1 MTRLIEFLIALALVL
16 ALFLV
21 IGLVLPS
28 KRQLEESAETNRR
41 MTIVFDTLN
50 NVRRLKDWNPLLPHA
65 ANELSYSGG
74 DEGHAGVGARV
85 DYDSKGQW
93 GKGSWEIT
101 ASERPAPNGGTGKIV
116 YAITDQ
122 KLGTDKVTA
131 FNLEPTGKNNRN
143 VKVTQTYE
151 VSYGW
156 NLIGRYAGMYVSR
169 HVGDAVKAGLSKL
182 TNMLA
187 TVPNFDYRTEGSKL
201 TGLKIVELPAED
213 LLVVNAGNI
222 DRSNDPIKASIKS
235 NQEWIKRVMDANGL
249 EAAGPVRIITT
260 DFGAEK
266 YAFDVA
272 VPVRKAGTGPKTPSA
287 DAKDK
292 DGNPIP
298 VPVPATSTPV
308 ASTGDLKVTIPSGAP
323 VEHVVTKAH
332 RSAFANYTGF
342 MAELDANRSAL
353 RAWAVTN
360 GYEVVDRPYEAWKSG
375 VDNSFTENGQFDIYW
390 AIK

>member
-28 KRQLEESAETNRR
+28 KRHLEESAETNRR

-74 DEGHAGVGARV
+74 DEGHSGVGARV
-85 DYDSKGQW
+85 DYNSASAW

-101 ASERPAPNGGTGKIV
+101 ESERPAPTGGTGHIA
-116 YAITDQ
+116 YAITDG
-122 KLGTDKVTA
+122 KFGTDKKTT
-131 FNLEPTGKNNRN
+131 FTLEPTGKNNRN
-143 VKVTQTYE
+143 VKVTQTYD

-156 NLIGRYAGMYVSR
+156 NLVGRYAGMYVSR
-169 HVGDAVKAGLSKL
+169 HVGDAVKSGLSKL

-187 TVPNFDYRTEGSKL
+187 TVPNFDYRAEGSKL
-201 TGLKIVELPAED
+201 TDLKVVEVPAED

-222 DRSNDPIKASIKS
+222 DRNNEAIKTSIKS
-235 NQEWIKRVMDANGL
+235 NQEWIKRVMEANGL
-249 EAAGPVRIITT
+249 EAAGPLRIITT
-260 DFGAEK
+260 DFGSEK

-272 VPVRKAGTGPKTPSA
+272 QPVRKAGSAPKNAEGQTP
-287 DAKDK
+287 
-292 DGNPIP
+292 P
-298 VPVPATSTPV
+298 VAVPATAGS
-308 ASTGDLKVTIPSGAP
+308 LKVTIPSGAP
-323 VEHVVTKAH
+323 VELVVTKPH
-332 RSAFANYTGF
+332 RSAHAKYSGF
-342 MAELDANRSAL
+342 MAELDPVRSSL

-360 GYEVVDRPYEAWKSG
+360 GYEVVDRPYDLWKSG
-375 VDNSFTENGQFDIYW
+375 VDSSMDSGTAEFDVYW